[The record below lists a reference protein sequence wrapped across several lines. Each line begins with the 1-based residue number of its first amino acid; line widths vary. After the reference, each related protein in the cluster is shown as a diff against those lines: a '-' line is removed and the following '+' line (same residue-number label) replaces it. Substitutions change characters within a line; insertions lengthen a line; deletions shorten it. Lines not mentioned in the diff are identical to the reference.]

1 MDVFDLL
8 ACKLENVLDIRSC
21 PRESGPL
28 FYKEDEPSLF
38 CVAARKRDGSAVLA
52 SRWHDLFSIAAFEK
66 AMAKTGFTE
75 ADCHALLLV
84 LSRFGYLLEIDNR
97 RRTDDGHVVF
107 FYLIQLIGLKNGTLD
122 TQARLRSALLRALL
136 FELSIDDETYRR
148 FGIEGDRMVMATDA
162 LGVVPFLEVVDL
174 AYAAIQADD
183 RKEQALFRTLQDY
196 QSGLIRLLAEPDAT
210 VHRFGV
216 GEGSGEL
223 MYPDVFL
230 RAYAHHDRRRIFAAL
245 VDALRPS
252 QSAEALFVS
261 DMLLMNYCFHVLQ
274 DRSEEIAELQRHV
287 DDAALFVRLQDAL
300 SERRMA
306 IGKALFESVPAG
318 HGVPAS
324 EEGRSRLDTLLY
336 GR

>member
-8 ACKLENVLDIRSC
+8 AYKLENVLDIRSC
-21 PRESGPL
+21 PREFGPL
-28 FYKEDEPSLF
+28 FYKQDEPSLF

-52 SRWHDLFSIAAFEK
+52 SRWHDLFSVAAFEK

-97 RRTDDGHVVF
+97 RRTDGGHVVF
-107 FYLIQLIGLKNGTLD
+107 FCLIQLIGLKNGKLD
-122 TQARLRSALLRALL
+122 TQARRSSALLRALL
-136 FELSIDDETYRR
+136 FELSIDDETYCR
-148 FGIEGDRMVMATDA
+148 FGIEGGRMVMATDA
-162 LGVVPFLEVVDL
+162 RGVVPFLDVVDL
-174 AYAAIQADD
+174 AYAAIRADD
-183 RKEQALFRTLQDY
+183 RKEQALFRTLKGY
-196 QSGLIRLLAEPDAT
+196 QAGLIRLLAEPDAA

-230 RAYAHHDRRRIFAAL
+230 RAYAHDRRRIVAAL

-261 DMLLMNYCFHVLQ
+261 DMILMNYCFHVLQ
-274 DRSEEIAELQRHV
+274 DRPEKIVELQRHV
-287 DDAALFVRLQDAL
+287 DDAPLFGRLRDAL

-306 IGKALFESVPAG
+306 IGKVLFESAPAG

>member
-1 MDVFDLL
+1 MDVFGLL
-8 ACKLENVLDIRSC
+8 AYKLENVLDIRPC
-21 PRESGPL
+21 PREFGPL
-28 FYKEDEPSLF
+28 FYKEDEPSLL

-97 RRTDDGHVVF
+97 RSTNGGHVVF
-107 FYLIQLIGLKNGTLD
+107 FCLIQLIGMKNGTLD
-122 TQARLRSALLRALL
+122 TQARRRSALLRALL

-174 AYAAIQADD
+174 AYAAIKADG
-183 RKEQALFRTLQDY
+183 RKEQALFRTLKDY
-196 QSGLIRLLAEPDAT
+196 QAGLIRLLAEPDGA

-223 MYPDVFL
+223 MYPGVFL
-230 RAYAHHDRRRIFAAL
+230 RAYAHDRRRIFAAL
-245 VDALRPS
+245 VDAPRPS
-252 QSAEALFVS
+252 QSAQALFVS
-261 DMLLMNYCFHVLQ
+261 DMILMNYCFHVLQ
-274 DRSEEIAELQRHV
+274 DRPEEIVELQRHV

>member
-8 ACKLENVLDIRSC
+8 ACKLENVLGIRSC
-21 PRESGPL
+21 PRASGPL

-38 CVAARKRDGSAVLA
+38 CVAARKRDGAAVLA

-66 AMAKTGFTE
+66 TMAKTGFTE

-97 RRTDDGHVVF
+97 RSTHGGHVVF
-107 FYLIQLIGLKNGTLD
+107 FCLIQLIGLKNGT
-122 TQARLRSALLRALL
+122 QARLRSALLRTLL
-136 FELSIDDETYRR
+136 FELSIGDETYRR
-148 FGIEGDRMVMATDA
+148 FGIEGDRMMMATDA
-162 LGVVPFLEVVDL
+162 RGAVPLLDVIDL
-174 AYAAIQADD
+174 AYAAIKADD
-183 RKEQALFRTLQDY
+183 RKERALFRTLKEY
-196 QSGLIRLLAEPDAT
+196 QASLIRLLAEPDAA

-230 RAYAHHDRRRIFAAL
+230 RAYAHDRRRIFAAL

-252 QSAEALFVS
+252 QSAETLFVS

-274 DRSEEIAELQRHV
+274 DRPEEIVELQRNV
-287 DDAALFVRLQDAL
+287 DDAPLFGRLRDAL
-300 SERRMA
+300 GERRMA
-306 IGKALFESVPAG
+306 IGKALFERVAAG
-318 HGVPAS
+318 HDAS
-324 EEGRSRLDTLLY
+324 PREEDQSRSR
-336 GR
+336 

>member
-1 MDVFDLL
+1 MDVFGLL
-8 ACKLENVLDIRSC
+8 AHKLENVLGIRPC
-21 PRESGPL
+21 PREFGPL

-52 SRWHDLFSIAAFEK
+52 SRWHDLFSVAAFEK

-97 RRTDDGHVVF
+97 RRTNGERAVF
-107 FYLIQLIGLKNGTLD
+107 FCLIQLIDMKNGTLD

-136 FELSIDDETYRR
+136 FELSIDDETWRR

-162 LGVVPFLEVVDL
+162 LGLVPFLEVVDL
-174 AYAAIQADD
+174 AYAAIKADS
-183 RKEQALFRTLQDY
+183 RKERALFYILKDY
-196 QSGLIRLLAEPDAT
+196 QAGLIRLLAEPDAA

-230 RAYAHHDRRRIFAAL
+230 RAYAHDRGRIFAAL

-252 QSAEALFVS
+252 QSAEAVFVS
-261 DMLLMNYCFHVLQ
+261 DMTLMNYCFHVLQ
-274 DRSEEIAELQRHV
+274 DRPEEIVELQRHV
-287 DDAALFVRLQDAL
+287 DDATLFVRLQDAL

-318 HGVPAS
+318 HGVAAI
-324 EEGRSRLDTLLY
+324 EEGRRRLDTLLH